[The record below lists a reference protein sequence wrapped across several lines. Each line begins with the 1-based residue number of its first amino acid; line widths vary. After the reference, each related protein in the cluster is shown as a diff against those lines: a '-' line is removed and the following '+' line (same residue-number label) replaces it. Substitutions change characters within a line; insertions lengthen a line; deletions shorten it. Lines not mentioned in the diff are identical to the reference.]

1 MLDLNAEG
9 LLKILGTQK
18 PLHELSARC
27 NLPLNVFLEGAYLL
41 LIGAWKE
48 THDPHGQ
55 INVDRLGNLPG
66 W

>member
-27 NLPLNVFLEGAYLL
+27 KVRLL

-55 INVDRLGNLPG
+55 INVGNLPG